1 MRNDPIS
8 FFFLFLQKRA
18 NYKSTQLLQLR
29 QKDISYLF
37 VFGGFHKLRWQDFVH
52 YWPPTYTYPLLTFM
66 TEFPY
71 CNWGKTCIPLT
82 FPVPPIY
89 LVLSTHFVN
98 EPLIFICL
106 VTQKY
111 RVEELKVVITR
122 LVSFM
127 IERVIFFKQELCI

>member
-1 MRNDPIS
+1 MGA
-8 FFFLFLQKRA
+8 F
-18 NYKSTQLLQLR
+18 T
-29 QKDISYLF
+29 SYVDKILSIID
-37 VFGGFHKLRWQDFVH
+37 HL
-52 YWPPTYTYPLLTFM
+52 PTYPLLTFM

-71 CNWGKTCIPLT
+71 CNWGENLHTIDISST
-82 FPVPPIY
+82 TY

-98 EPLIFICL
+98 ESLIFICL

-127 IERVIFFKQELCI
+127 IERVIFFKQELFSKNEMVKLKV